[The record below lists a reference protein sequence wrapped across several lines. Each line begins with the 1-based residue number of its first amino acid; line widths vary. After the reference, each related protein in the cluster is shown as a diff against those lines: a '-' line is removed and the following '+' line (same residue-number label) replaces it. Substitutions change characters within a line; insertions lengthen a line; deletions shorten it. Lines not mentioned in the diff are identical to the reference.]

1 MSKHKTRKDSYD
13 AKLETIRRKNIRKF
27 KSGLAHSQVLPGGVN
42 KKSVKS

>member
-1 MSKHKTRKDSYD
+1 MAKYKTRKESYD

-27 KSGLAHSQVLPGGVN
+27 KSGLANSQVLPGEGK